1 MFFSI
6 PKTVKTVRGKK
17 KTKKTLDMYF
27 LMKRKMKLSFR
38 HIETQKKQK
47 YKFLF
52 SRIINITSLLH
63 ASHWAKHTIRCLF

>member
-6 PKTVKTVRGKK
+6 PKPVKTVRKK
-17 KTKKTLDMYF
+17 KKTLDMYF
-27 LMKRKMKLSFR
+27 LMKRKMKLSFT

-52 SRIINITSLLH
+52 SGIINIYYIPTACKSLG
-63 ASHWAKHTIRCLF
+63 

>member
-17 KTKKTLDMYF
+17 KKPIDMYF

-52 SRIINITSLLH
+52 SRIINIYYIPPACKSLG
-63 ASHWAKHTIRCLF
+63 